1 MDHSIHT
8 RVTGLCQDSTKR
20 HTRACG
26 CGCEVSDVELEGILG
41 VQRQAGDMKADSFTL
56 VNMVFFK
63 RCFYFRFGLPITHS
77 NNDLMPV

>member
-1 MDHSIHT
+1 M
-8 RVTGLCQDSTKR
+8 RATGLCQDSTKGDI
-20 HTRACG
+20 HTCG
-26 CGCEVSDVELEGILG
+26 CGCDVSDMKLEVILG
-41 VQRQAGDMKADSFTL
+41 VQRQAGAMKADSFTL